1 VEIHGEL
8 HVCRVIDTST
18 NIIITSVLGR
28 RGRTMAE
35 TTKFAVPKG
44 TNFDHNNG
52 TRYGSGTWKL
62 CALPLTERNEMLAVI
77 REQ

>member
-1 VEIHGEL
+1 
-8 HVCRVIDTST
+8 
-18 NIIITSVLGR
+18 
-28 RGRTMAE
+28 MAE

-62 CALPLTERNEMLAVI
+62 CH
-77 REQ
+77 